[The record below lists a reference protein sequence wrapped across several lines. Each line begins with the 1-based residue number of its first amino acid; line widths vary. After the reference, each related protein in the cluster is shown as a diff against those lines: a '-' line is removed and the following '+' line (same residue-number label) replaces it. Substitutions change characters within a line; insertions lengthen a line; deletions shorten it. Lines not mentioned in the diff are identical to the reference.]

1 MIYILLPC
9 YNEYKNLLPLIKK
22 INLITKR
29 NNLQINIVLV
39 NDGSI
44 DETHKNINFLKKIS
58 KNKIIYIK
66 QRINL
71 GLNMALLN
79 GFEKIISVG
88 KKNDIV
94 ITLDSDNTH
103 PVNIIPQM
111 NSLLTLENFDIVIAS
126 RFQTGGKVKGLS
138 HFRTSLSIAA
148 RIIFKLI
155 INIRNVND
163 YTCNYRAYNLNIY
176 EIPFI
181 LRYDKKIGVS
191 KIKIGTN
198 ILKTLNLILR
208 NF

>member
-1 MIYILLPC
+1 
-9 YNEYKNLLPLIKK
+9 
-22 INLITKR
+22 
-29 NNLQINIVLV
+29 
-39 NDGSI
+39 
-44 DETHKNINFLKKIS
+44 
-58 KNKIIYIK
+58 
-66 QRINL
+66 
-71 GLNMALLN
+71 
-79 GFEKIISVG
+79 
-88 KKNDIV
+88 
-94 ITLDSDNTH
+94 
-103 PVNIIPQM
+103 M

-126 RFQTGGKVKGLS
+126 KFQTGEKVKGLS
-138 HFRTSLSIAA
+138 LFRTFLSIAA